1 MLPLVFPALVAGSIF
16 TFSLTLGDYIT
27 PEVVSS
33 TQFIGNVIYDNVG
46 VANNLPLAAAYRVR
60 ADLGH
65 GRLPDARAPRRRI
78 REPVM
83 VEGPL
88 TRWLLR
94 LGTGFVLAFI
104 YFPLVVIGL
113 YAFNDDIT
121 QAWPIQNWT
130 TKWFT
135 VAFHDPDVRD
145 AFFLSVK
152 AATLAT
158 LIALV
163 LGTCLSFVIA
173 RYRFFGRE
181 TISFLVVL
189 PIALPGH
196 RHRASRSTRRST
208 PCSSRSGSGSGL
220 TTIVI
225 GHATFCIVVVYNNV
239 IARLRRTS
247 LSFEEAS
254 SDLGA
259 DSVQTFRLVTLPALG
274 TALLAGGL
282 LAFGLSFD
290 EVIVTVFTAG
300 SRRRSRSGSSRTS
313 RGRTS
318 CRSINVV
325 ALVVIVISIIPVWA
339 AQKLAG
345 PIRGWTRRR
354 RWECAV
360 ARERA
365 SGRASSRSGRG
376 RRRRA

>member
-1 MLPLVFPALVAGSIF
+1 
-16 TFSLTLGDYIT
+16 
-27 PEVVSS
+27 
-33 TQFIGNVIYDNVG
+33 
-46 VANNLPLAAAYRVR
+46 
-60 ADLGH
+60 
-65 GRLPDARAPRRRI
+65 
-78 REPVM
+78 M

-94 LGTGFVLAFI
+94 LGTAFVLAFV
-104 YFPLVVIGL
+104 YFPLIVIGL

-130 TKWFT
+130 TKWFE
-135 VAFHDPDVRD
+135 VAFHDPEVRD
-145 AFFLSVK
+145 AFLLSVK

-163 LGTCLSFVIA
+163 LGTCLSFAVA
-173 RYRFFGRE
+173 RYRFFGRQ

-189 PIALPGH
+189 PIALPGIV
-196 RHRASRSTRRST
+196 T
-208 PCSSRSGSGSGL
+208 GL
-220 TTIVI
+220 ALNATIDTVLEPIGIGFGLLTIVI

-259 DSVQTFRLVTLPALG
+259 DSIQTFRLITLPALG

-300 SRRRSRSGSSRTS
+300 SEQTLPIWIFTNLARPNQLPI
-313 RGRTS
+313 
-318 CRSINVV
+318 INVV
-325 ALVVIVISIIPVWA
+325 ALVVIAISIIPVWA

-345 PIRGWTRRR
+345 PLEGDEAKTVGIA
-354 RWECAV
+354 EP
-360 ARERA
+360 
-365 SGRASSRSGRG
+365 
-376 RRRRA
+376 

>member
-1 MLPLVFPALVAGSIF
+1 
-16 TFSLTLGDYIT
+16 
-27 PEVVSS
+27 
-33 TQFIGNVIYDNVG
+33 
-46 VANNLPLAAAYRVR
+46 
-60 ADLGH
+60 
-65 GRLPDARAPRRRI
+65 
-78 REPVM
+78 M

-94 LGTGFVLAFI
+94 LGTAFVLAFV
-104 YFPLVVIGL
+104 YFPLIVIGL

-130 TKWFT
+130 TKWFE

-145 AFFLSVK
+145 AFLLSVK

-163 LGTCLSFVIA
+163 LGTCLSFAVA
-173 RYRFFGRE
+173 RYRFFGRQ

-189 PIALPGH
+189 PIALPGIV
-196 RHRASRSTRRST
+196 T
-208 PCSSRSGSGSGL
+208 GL
-220 TTIVI
+220 ALNATIDTVLEPIGIGFGLLTIVI

-259 DSVQTFRLVTLPALG
+259 DSIQTFRLITLPALG

-300 SRRRSRSGSSRTS
+300 SEQTLPIWIFTNLARPNQLPI
-313 RGRTS
+313 
-318 CRSINVV
+318 INVV
-325 ALVVIVISIIPVWA
+325 ALVVIAISIIPVWA

-345 PIRGWTRRR
+345 PLEGDEAKTVGIA
-354 RWECAV
+354 EP
-360 ARERA
+360 
-365 SGRASSRSGRG
+365 
-376 RRRRA
+376 

>member
-1 MLPLVFPALVAGSIF
+1 
-16 TFSLTLGDYIT
+16 
-27 PEVVSS
+27 
-33 TQFIGNVIYDNVG
+33 
-46 VANNLPLAAAYRVR
+46 
-60 ADLGH
+60 
-65 GRLPDARAPRRRI
+65 
-78 REPVM
+78 M

-113 YAFNDDIT
+113 YAFNDDVT

-163 LGTCLSFVIA
+163 LGTCLSFVIS

-189 PIALPGH
+189 PIALPGIVTGL
-196 RHRASRSTRRST
+196 ALNATINT
-208 PCSSRSGSGSGL
+208 VFEPMGIGFGL

-254 SDLGA
+254 WTSA
-259 DSVQTFRLVTLPALG
+259 PTPCR
-274 TALLAGGL
+274 
-282 LAFGLSFD
+282 
-290 EVIVTVFTAG
+290 
-300 SRRRSRSGSSRTS
+300 RSGS
-313 RGRTS
+313 
-318 CRSINVV
+318 
-325 ALVVIVISIIPVWA
+325 
-339 AQKLAG
+339 
-345 PIRGWTRRR
+345 
-354 RWECAV
+354 
-360 ARERA
+360 
-365 SGRASSRSGRG
+365 
-376 RRRRA
+376 

>member
-1 MLPLVFPALVAGSIF
+1 
-16 TFSLTLGDYIT
+16 
-27 PEVVSS
+27 
-33 TQFIGNVIYDNVG
+33 
-46 VANNLPLAAAYRVR
+46 
-60 ADLGH
+60 
-65 GRLPDARAPRRRI
+65 
-78 REPVM
+78 M

-94 LGTGFVLAFI
+94 LGTAFVLAFV
-104 YFPLVVIGL
+104 YFPLIVIGL

-130 TKWFT
+130 TKWFE

-145 AFFLSVK
+145 AFLLSVK
-152 AATLAT
+152 AASLAT

-163 LGTCLSFVIA
+163 LGTCLSFAVA

-189 PIALPGH
+189 PIALPGIV
-196 RHRASRSTRRST
+196 T
-208 PCSSRSGSGSGL
+208 GL
-220 TTIVI
+220 ALNATIDTVLEPIGIGFGLFTIVI

-259 DSVQTFRLVTLPALG
+259 DSIQTFRLVTLPALG

-300 SRRRSRSGSSRTS
+300 SEQTLPIWIFTNLARPNQLPI
-313 RGRTS
+313 
-318 CRSINVV
+318 INVV
-325 ALVVIVISIIPVWA
+325 ALVVILISIIPVWV

-345 PIRGWTRRR
+345 PLEGDEAKTVGK
-354 RWECAV
+354 ADP
-360 ARERA
+360 
-365 SGRASSRSGRG
+365 
-376 RRRRA
+376 

>member
-1 MLPLVFPALVAGSIF
+1 
-16 TFSLTLGDYIT
+16 
-27 PEVVSS
+27 
-33 TQFIGNVIYDNVG
+33 
-46 VANNLPLAAAYRVR
+46 
-60 ADLGH
+60 
-65 GRLPDARAPRRRI
+65 
-78 REPVM
+78 M

-94 LGTGFVLAFI
+94 LGTAFVLAFV
-104 YFPLVVIGL
+104 YFPLIVIGL

-130 TKWFT
+130 TKWFE
-135 VAFHDPDVRD
+135 VAFHDPEVRD
-145 AFFLSVK
+145 AFLLSVK

-163 LGTCLSFVIA
+163 LGTCLSFAVA

-189 PIALPGH
+189 PIALPGIV
-196 RHRASRSTRRST
+196 T
-208 PCSSRSGSGSGL
+208 GL
-220 TTIVI
+220 ALNATIDTVLEPIGIGFGLFTIVI

-259 DSVQTFRLVTLPALG
+259 DSIQTFRLITLPALG

-300 SRRRSRSGSSRTS
+300 SEQTLPIWIFTNLARPNQLPI
-313 RGRTS
+313 
-318 CRSINVV
+318 INVV
-325 ALVVIVISIIPVWA
+325 ALVVIAISIIPVWV

-345 PIRGWTRRR
+345 PLEGDEAKTVGIA
-354 RWECAV
+354 EP
-360 ARERA
+360 
-365 SGRASSRSGRG
+365 
-376 RRRRA
+376 

>member
-1 MLPLVFPALVAGSIF
+1 M
-16 TFSLTLGDYIT
+16 
-27 PEVVSS
+27 
-33 TQFIGNVIYDNVG
+33 
-46 VANNLPLAAAYRVR
+46 
-60 ADLGH
+60 
-65 GRLPDARAPRRRI
+65 
-78 REPVM
+78 
-83 VEGPL
+83 
-88 TRWLLR
+88 TRWMLR
-94 LGTGFVLAFI
+94 LGTGLVLAFI
-104 YFPLVVIGL
+104 YFPLIVIGL
-113 YAFNDDIT
+113 YAFNDDVT

-163 LGTCLSFVIA
+163 LGTCLSFVIS

-189 PIALPGH
+189 PIALPGIVTGL
-196 RHRASRSTRRST
+196 ALNATINT
-208 PCSSRSGSGSGL
+208 VFEPIGIGFGL

-300 SRRRSRSGSSRTS
+300 SDQTLPIWIFANLARPNELPV
-313 RGRTS
+313 
-318 CRSINVV
+318 INVV

-345 PIRGWTRRR
+345 PIEGDEAKTLG
-354 RWECAV
+354 V
-360 ARERA
+360 AE
-365 SGRASSRSGRG
+365 G
-376 RRRRA
+376 